1 MRRDF
6 ENELENLKGRTFRL
20 SKEDLD
26 KLMEG
31 GGYEYEL
38 TKEEILDDIV
48 ANVKESLE
56 DLHDGMGLEIK
67 INISPECLSIIKHK
81 RTFGNP
87 DETIGIKIDEWE

>member
-6 ENELENLKGRTFRL
+6 ENELESLKGHTFRL

-31 GGYEYEL
+31 GGYEYAL
-38 TKEEILDDIV
+38 TKEEILEDIIS
-48 ANVKESLE
+48 NVKESIE
-56 DLHDGMGLEIK
+56 DLHDGMGMEIR

-81 RTFGNP
+81 KTFGNP
-87 DETIGIKIDEWE
+87 DDALGIKLEEWE